1 LLFDS
6 HSLSLTVK
14 NFVEDHDLAS
24 TVSVGIV
31 VVLAI
36 VVLLGILDDLIE
48 CVVLSVIHLMVL
60 GELDDDWSWY
70 AVN

>member
-1 LLFDS
+1 
-6 HSLSLTVK
+6 LTVK

-24 TVSVGIV
+24 TVGVGIV

-36 VVLLGILDDLIE
+36 VVLFGILDDLIE
-48 CVVLSVIHLMVL
+48 CVVLSVVHLMVL

>member
-1 LLFDS
+1 
-6 HSLSLTVK
+6 LTVK

-36 VVLLGILDDLIE
+36 VALLGILDDLIE

-60 GELDDDWSWY
+60 GELDNDWSWY

>member
-1 LLFDS
+1 
-6 HSLSLTVK
+6 LTVK